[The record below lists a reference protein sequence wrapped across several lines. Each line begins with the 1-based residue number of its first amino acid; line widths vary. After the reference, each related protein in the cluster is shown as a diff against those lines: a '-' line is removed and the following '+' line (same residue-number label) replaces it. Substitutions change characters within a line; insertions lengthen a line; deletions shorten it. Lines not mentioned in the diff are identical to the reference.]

1 MNTIRKNLEAV
12 IRKGYQP
19 HKVYEDWIGLMFHA
33 FQRDD
38 AHYLEI
44 MRQYRNDAP
53 HGQRE
58 AASTATGTRQAF
70 TIEPF
75 QHVAL
80 KAKPTGRPGG
90 VAGA

>member
-1 MNTIRKNLEAV
+1 MGRRIVALPCGESQKAARPHPARKQHSAATGNV
-12 IRKGYQP
+12 
-19 HKVYEDWIGLMFHA
+19 
-33 FQRDD
+33 
-38 AHYLEI
+38 
-44 MRQYRNDAP
+44 
-53 HGQRE
+53 

>member
-1 MNTIRKNLEAV
+1 MGRRIVALPCGESQKAPRPRPARNQHSAATGNIATSTATGCEPAGRCTDN
-12 IRKGYQP
+12 G
-19 HKVYEDWIGLMFHA
+19 HA
-33 FQRDD
+33 
-38 AHYLEI
+38 
-44 MRQYRNDAP
+44 
-53 HGQRE
+53 
-58 AASTATGTRQAF
+58 ATGTRQAF